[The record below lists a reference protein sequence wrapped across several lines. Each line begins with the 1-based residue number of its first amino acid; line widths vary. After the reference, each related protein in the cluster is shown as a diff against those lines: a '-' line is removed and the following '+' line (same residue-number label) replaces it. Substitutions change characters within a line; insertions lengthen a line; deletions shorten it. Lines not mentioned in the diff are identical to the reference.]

1 MKVAVYH
8 GPGQVRLEEQ
18 ARPEIENPEDVIV
31 EVRVSTLCGTDLHPF
46 RGRQEKPEGY
56 RIGHECVG
64 VIDEAGVGA
73 GGFRPGD
80 RVLIPAT
87 LCCGFCRYCSAGL
100 TAQCVSPESG
110 TLQGAQGEVVR
121 VPYAPA
127 NLIRIPEAVSDEA
140 ALTLTDIFP
149 TGDFA
154 AQLGGVK
161 PGDSVAVFGAGPV
174 GLMAMVSARMR
185 GAVRIYALDHVPDR
199 LEAAAEE
206 GFIPINFMNVDPVC
220 ALAERMNGQGVDV
233 SIEAVGQDAVD
244 RQGQLN
250 ASQTLEWAAAVTRPC
265 GTIAV
270 VGDFTTP
277 TAGVPL
283 HVLFHR
289 NLALKSGIAHH
300 RTLIPPLLEAVRRGQ
315 VDPTFVFDAEFDLA
329 EISALYPRFER
340 QGFLKA
346 LIWTKAGRR
355 AQEQRGGRSARV
367 TPPRPAAAKR

>member
-8 GPGQVRLEEQ
+8 GPGQVKLETH
-18 ARPEIENPEDVIV
+18 ARPEIANPEDAIV

-87 LCCGFCRYCSAGL
+87 LCCGFCRFCSEGK
-100 TAQCVSPESG
+100 TSQCDSPGAG
-110 TLQGAQGEVVR
+110 TLQGAQGEYVR

-127 NLIRIPEAVSDEA
+127 NLIRIPDGVSDAA

-149 TGDFA
+149 TGAFA
-154 AQLGGVK
+154 AEIGNVR
-161 PGDSVAVFGAGPV
+161 PGDAVAVFGAGPV
-174 GLMAMVSARMR
+174 GLMAMVSARLR
-185 GAVRIYALDHVPDR
+185 GAVRIFAIDHVPDR
-199 LEAAAEE
+199 LEAAAQE
-206 GFIPINFMNVDPVC
+206 GFIPINFANVDPVV
-220 ALAERMNGQGVDV
+220 ALEERMGGHGVDV
-233 SIEAVGQDAVD
+233 SIEAVGQDAVAPD
-244 RQGQLN
+244 GRHHP
-250 ASQTLEWAAAVTRPC
+250 SQTLEWAAAVTRAC

-277 TAGVPL
+277 ISGVPL

-289 NLALKSGIAHH
+289 NLDLRTGIAHH
-300 RTLIPPLLEAVRRGQ
+300 RTLIPRLLEQVRTGQ
-315 VDPTFVFDAEFDLA
+315 VDPTFVFDAQFDLA
-329 EISALYPRFER
+329 EIAEVYPRFER

-355 AQEQRGGRSARV
+355 SHEAARARQAS
-367 TPPRPAAAKR
+367 RP

>member
-8 GPGQVRLEEQ
+8 GPGQVTLEEHD
-18 ARPEIENPEDVIV
+18 RPEIQNPEDVIV
-31 EVRVSTLCGTDLHPF
+31 EVRASTLCGTDLHPF
-46 RGRQEKPEGY
+46 RGHQDKPEGY

-80 RVLIPAT
+80 RVIVPAT
-87 LCCGFCRYCSAGL
+87 ICCGYCRFCSEGQ
-100 TAQCVSPESG
+100 TSQCISPESG
-110 TLQGAQGEVVR
+110 TLHGAQGEYVR

-127 NLIRIPEAVSDEA
+127 NLIRIPDTVSDAA

-149 TGDFA
+149 TGAFA
-154 AQLGGVK
+154 AELGGIVH
-161 PGDSVAVFGAGPV
+161 GDAVAVFGAGPV
-174 GLMAMVSARMR
+174 GLMAMLSARLR
-185 GAVRIYALDHVPDR
+185 GAVRIFAIDHVPDR
-199 LEAAAEE
+199 LEAAAQE
-206 GFIPINFMNVDPVC
+206 GFIPINFANVDPVL
-220 ALAERMNGQGVDV
+220 ALEERMGGQGVDV

-244 RQGQLN
+244 REGRLRP
-250 ASQTLEWAAAVTRPC
+250 SQALEWAAAVTRAC

-277 TAGVPL
+277 TGGVPL

-300 RTLIPPLLEAVRRGQ
+300 RALIPALLEIVRIGQ
-315 VDPTFVFDAEFDLA
+315 VDPTFVFDEQVDLSEIAE
-329 EISALYPRFER
+329 LYPRFER
-340 QGFLKA
+340 QEFLKA

-355 AQEQRGGRSARV
+355 TRAAEAARQAQ
-367 TPPRPAAAKR
+367 RP

>member
-8 GPGQVRLEEQ
+8 GPGRVTLETHD
-18 ARPEIENPEDVIV
+18 RPEIANPEDVIV

-64 VIDEAGVGA
+64 IIDEAGAGA

-87 LCCGFCRYCSAGL
+87 ICCGFCRFCSEGL
-100 TAQCVSPESG
+100 TAQCVSPGAG
-110 TLQGAQGEVVR
+110 TLQGAQGEYVK

-127 NLIRIPEAVSDEA
+127 NLLRIPDSVSDAA

-149 TGDFA
+149 TGEFA
-154 AQLGGVK
+154 ADLGGVR
-161 PGDSVAVFGAGPV
+161 PGDAVAVFGAGPV
-174 GLMAMVSARMR
+174 GLMAMVSARLR
-185 GAVRIYALDHVPDR
+185 GAVRIFAIDHVPDR
-199 LEAAAEE
+199 LEAAAQE
-206 GFIPINFMNVDPVC
+206 GFIPINFENVDPVM
-220 ALAERMNGQGVDV
+220 ALEARMGGQGVDV

-244 RQGQLN
+244 PDGQRRP
-250 ASQTLEWAAAVTRPC
+250 SQTFEWASAVTRAC

-277 TAGVPL
+277 TAGVPM

-289 NLALKSGIAHH
+289 NLDLRTGIAHH
-300 RTLIPPLLEAVRRGQ
+300 RTLIPPLLELVRSGR
-315 VDPTFVFDAEFDLA
+315 VDPTFVFDAQFDLA
-329 EISALYPRFER
+329 EIAEVYPRFER

-346 LIWTKAGRR
+346 LIWTKAGRK
-355 AQEQRGGRSARV
+355 AQAEGLTLPARRGVRGR
-367 TPPRPAAAKR
+367 P